1 MSHGFM
7 TLTNLIKRLRY
18 LYLRKAHT
26 TIYIYKKESELRE
39 TNNYKRRD
47 RFRIRN
53 WKRTWGPV

>member
-1 MSHGFM
+1 MSNGFM

-39 TNNYKRRD
+39 TNNYKRRKKIKNT
-47 RFRIRN
+47 FHS
-53 WKRTWGPV
+53 